1 MFLTLLLG
9 DKKTVTEKHFLN
21 TIVGQAHSKMFNIEV
36 SSAVGYNTR
45 STGFILS
52 TLSTD
57 ELTGF
62 QKSFWNKRFTSSSL
76 NSLMHNDSKWSD
88 KI

>member
-1 MFLTLLLG
+1 MFLTLFLG

-21 TIVGQAHSKMFNIEV
+21 TIVGQTHSKMFNIEV
-36 SSAVGYNTR
+36 SLAVGYNTR
-45 STGFILS
+45 SAGFIFSIL
-52 TLSTD
+52 LTD

-62 QKSFWNKRFTSSSL
+62 QKIFWNKPFTLGSL
-76 NSLMHNDSKWSD
+76 NSLMHIDSKWSG